1 LRAVLIDLMAGVE
14 IKGDEAM
21 IQALAD
27 NSLRN
32 ASHVKGI
39 LNLTI
44 PLSESPMWILGQYL
58 EQLGL
63 STESRRPLEDGQRVR
78 YYRLSTEDVEFAQ
91 KVLDY
96 RLRHREERERKRQ
109 QEQELQAAHAAR
121 MQAQYGI
128 NPPSTPPLNKDGSNN
143 RGGCGHRGITQ

>member
-1 LRAVLIDLMAGVE
+1 MRHRLGLRAVLVDLMAGVE

-27 NSLRN
+27 FSKRN

-44 PLSESPMWILGQYL
+44 PLSESPMWILGQY
-58 EQLGL
+58 QLGL

-78 YYRLSTEDVEFAQ
+78 YYRLILITGKPPHHLLQCHSLTIWHIHNLA
-91 KVLDY
+91 
-96 RLRHREERERKRQ
+96 RHLFKNF
-109 QEQELQAAHAAR
+109 L
-121 MQAQYGI
+121 
-128 NPPSTPPLNKDGSNN
+128 L
-143 RGGCGHRGITQ
+143 